1 MKILIPVDGSAN
13 ADRAVDYVIAEASN
27 LKVAPQVCLINVQW
41 KLDTGNVKLFINQ
54 ETINDYYREQGA
66 AALAQARAKLDA
78 AGLAYTYHISVG
90 SPAEAVV
97 RYAQEHQVDQI
108 VMSAYGQTTLSTL
121 LLGSVA
127 SKVMHLSQIPVL
139 LVK

>member
-1 MKILIPVDGSAN
+1 MKILIPVDGSPN
-13 ADRAVDYVIAEASN
+13 AERAVDYVIANVAK
-27 LKVAPQVCLINVQW
+27 LKAVPEICLLNVQW
-41 KLDTGNVKLFINQ
+41 KLAAGNVKLFIAQ

-66 AALAQARAKLDA
+66 EALQQARAKLDA

-97 RYAQEHQVDQI
+97 QYAQEHHIDQI
-108 VMSAYGQTTLSTL
+108 VMSAHGQNTLSTF

-127 SKVMHLSQIPVL
+127 SKVIHLAEIPVV